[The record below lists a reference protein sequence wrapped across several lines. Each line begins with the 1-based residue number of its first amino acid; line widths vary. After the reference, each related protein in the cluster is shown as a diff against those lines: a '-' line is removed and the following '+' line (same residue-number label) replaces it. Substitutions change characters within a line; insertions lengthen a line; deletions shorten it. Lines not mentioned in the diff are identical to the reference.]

1 MKMPGT
7 PRYLIIAG
15 ELILLAT
22 LGIAV
27 FLLLEPK
34 ALPTHHMVALIIS
47 WALAIVGM
55 VLIMGGFLLVRPHVR
70 VMQTEFAQ
78 PVPKPPEVRREIA
91 FESLRI
97 GSTTDVGRRRT
108 LNEDS
113 IAAIEI
119 QFSFESKH
127 RSRCMMIVGDGMGGH
142 EKGEI
147 ASSMGVKTVVEML
160 QPVILDGEADLA
172 TGLQRAIEEANSR
185 ILEYS
190 TAHPECQGMGTTLTA
205 AVIDGRNLIIGH
217 VGDSRAYLINDKE
230 IVQIT
235 RDHSL
240 VQEMVEKGE
249 ITAEQAR
256 THPKRNVII
265 RVVGYYGRVEPEVF
279 KWSLE
284 EGDHVLVCCDGLV
297 IHMTDDEIKQIVL
310 QNPDPQQASARLVAL
325 ANERGGQDNISVIIA
340 TARGIAA

>member
-1 MKMPGT
+1 MKMPGR

-15 ELILLAT
+15 EVILFATLALVAFLLPGTGHQRLLILAWVP
-22 LGIAV
+22 AV
-27 FLLLEPK
+27 
-34 ALPTHHMVALIIS
+34 
-47 WALAIVGM
+47 VGM
-55 VLIMGGFLLVRPHVR
+55 ILILTGFLMLRPHVHLI
-70 VMQTEFAQ
+70 QPEAAQ
-78 PVPKPPEVRREIA
+78 PIPKPQEIRREIA
-91 FESLRI
+91 LESLKM

-113 IAAIEI
+113 IAAMEI
-119 QFSFESKH
+119 QFSFESNHK
-127 RSRCMMIVGDGMGGH
+127 SRCVMIVGDGMGGH

-160 QPVILDGEADLA
+160 QPIILEDEADLA

-205 AVIDGRNLIIGH
+205 AIIDGRNLVVGH
-217 VGDSRAYLINDKE
+217 VGDSRAYLVNDKE

-235 RDHSL
+235 RDHAL
-240 VQEMVEKGE
+240 VQEMVERGE

-256 THPKRNVII
+256 THPKRNVIT
-265 RVVGYYGRVEPEVF
+265 RVVGYYGKVEPEIF

-284 EGDHVLVCCDGLV
+284 EGDRVLVCCDGLV
-297 IHMTDDEIKQIVL
+297 IHLTDDEIQQIAL
-310 QNPDPQQASARLVAL
+310 QNPDPQQASAKLVAF
-325 ANERGGQDNISVIIA
+325 ANERGGHDNISVIVAAI
-340 TARGIAA
+340 RGSSS